1 MAAFDTPG
9 GAAAEERDEP
19 AAPRPATAS
28 PEGASPATGS
38 PADPPAPGGERSGTG
53 AAGAPGGTGRLRM
66 FTGLCAAA
74 VTAATTLLVLGQDG
88 TVGESVT
95 QAADGG
101 ERAGEP
107 GAEQDGPGTDAPT
120 DAPPEPTYEERLATA
135 TPVDPDL
142 TGPGSF
148 TVVPGTDPGAGRG
161 TELTYRVEVEDDLG
175 LDPELFARAVHS
187 TLTDERSWSHE
198 GRYSFERVAEGEA
211 DFVMTLASPGTTAEW
226 CAKSGLDTTVDNV
239 SCDSASTERIM
250 INAYRWGEGSPTY
263 GPDLL
268 REYREMLI
276 NHEVGH
282 RLGLGHVGCEKDGDL
297 APVMMQQT
305 KTLSS
310 GSATCRPNAWPH
322 PEG

>member
-1 MAAFDTPG
+1 
-9 GAAAEERDEP
+9 
-19 AAPRPATAS
+19 
-28 PEGASPATGS
+28 
-38 PADPPAPGGERSGTG
+38 
-53 AAGAPGGTGRLRM
+53 M

-88 TVGESVT
+88 TVGGTVT
-95 QAADGG
+95 RAADGE

-107 GAEQDGPGTDAPT
+107 AEREAEQDGSGQ
-120 DAPPEPTYEERLATA
+120 DAPPEPTYEEQLATA

-142 TGPGSF
+142 SGPGSF
-148 TVVPGTDPGAGRG
+148 TVVPGTEPGAGRG

-175 LDPELFARAVHS
+175 LDPELFARAVHT

-198 GRYSFERVAEGEA
+198 GRYSFERVDEGEA

-263 GPDLL
+263 GPDLV

-282 RLGLGHVGCEKDGDL
+282 RLGLGHVGCAKDGDL

>member
-1 MAAFDTPG
+1 MAAFDSPG
-9 GAAAEERDEP
+9 GAAAEEGDEP
-19 AAPRPATAS
+19 TGSRRATAS
-28 PEGASPATGS
+28 PEGAAPASGS
-38 PADPPAPGGERSGTG
+38 PADPPPPGRERPDTG
-53 AAGAPGGTGRLRM
+53 AAGVPGGTGRLRM

-88 TVGESVT
+88 TVGET
-95 QAADGG
+95 LTRAADGE
-101 ERAGEP
+101 ERAGQPAE
-107 GAEQDGPGTDAPT
+107 GGTEQDGSGQ
-120 DAPPEPTYEERLATA
+120 DAPPEPTYEEQLATA

-142 TGPGSF
+142 SGPGSF

-198 GRYSFERVAEGEA
+198 GRYSFERVDEGEA

-239 SCDSASTERIM
+239 SCDSAATERIM

-263 GPDLL
+263 GPDLV

-282 RLGLGHVGCEKDGDL
+282 RLGLGHVGCEKDGAL

-322 PEG
+322 PEA